1 MYESCC
7 CAEQKVKPDGVFIKN
22 DNQVD
27 EYVQR
32 VRHTTV
38 MVSVFTGNSNSMC
51 HLHMEYFS
59 AVRLLGRFNL

>member
-1 MYESCC
+1 M
-7 CAEQKVKPDGVFIKN
+7 KPDGVFIKN